1 MRQTIFLLC
10 ILCVFNLAET
20 EPADESTDS
29 EKILS
34 PYFIVKSDDVA
45 VDALPLKGTTATV
58 EIAGVIASV
67 KVQQIYENKG
77 TIPLEALYVFP
88 GSSRAAVYGMTMTI
102 GDRKLVASARARDVA
117 RKSYEQAKKQGK
129 SASLLEQN
137 RPNVF
142 QMNVANILPG
152 DLIVVELHYVELL
165 VPTDGV
171 YEFVYPTV
179 VGPRYST
186 KPESAPVTEQ
196 WLAQPYTKEKELP
209 SYTFDISV
217 SLSGGMPLQDVRCES
232 HKVNLLYKDPNSASL
247 TLADTEKFQGNR
259 DVIIKYSLAGGEIQ
273 SGLLLSKGVDENF
286 FLLMVQPPRRL
297 VPSQIVPREYIF
309 IIDVSGSMNGF
320 PLDVS
325 KRLMRDLLGGLK
337 PHDTFNIIL
346 FAGSSALLAEK
357 SLPASAANIEQAI
370 QLVDSHQGGGG
381 TELLP
386 ALKRALAIPPQEG
399 FSRNFVLVTDGYVA
413 VEAEAFDLVRNNL
426 KSANFFAFGIGSA
439 VNRFLIEGLARVGLG
454 EPFIVT
460 TSSEAPTAASKFRE
474 YISSPI
480 LNDIQVQFVD
490 FKTYDIEPLSFPDLF
505 AERPL
510 LIYGKWKGTAQGT
523 ITVSGQTAAGIFQ
536 KQFEVKQYS
545 PNEKHSALR
554 YLWARQKITLLSDY
568 NGQFESEEL
577 KKQITELGLTYNL
590 LTKYT
595 SFVAIDT
602 MVRRTDENLTSVKQP
617 VPLPQ
622 GVSNLG
628 VGGQNV
634 PATPEPE
641 TWALMAVV
649 ATLLVWGL
657 FMGRLR

>member
-1 MRQTIFLLC
+1 VIN
-10 ILCVFNLAET
+10 VAET
-20 EPADESTDS
+20 APDEESTNT
-29 EKILS
+29 EKTLS
-34 PYFIVKSDDVA
+34 PYFFVKSDDAA
-45 VDALPLKGTTATV
+45 VDALPLQGTSATV

-77 TIPLEALYVFP
+77 NIPLEAVYVFP

-102 GDRKLVASARARDVA
+102 GDRKLVASAQARDVA

-152 DLIVVELHYVELL
+152 DLIIVELHYVELL

-186 KPESAPVTEQ
+186 KPELSSPVTEQ
-196 WLAQPYTKEKELP
+196 WLAQPFTKEKEVP

-217 SLSGGMPLQDVRCES
+217 LISGGMPLQDVRCES

-247 TLADTEKFQGNR
+247 SLANTEKFQGNR

-273 SGLLLSKGVDENF
+273 SGLLLSNGTDENF

-337 PHDTFNIIL
+337 SHDTFNIIL

-357 SLPASAANIEQAI
+357 SLPASAGNIEQAI

-386 ALKRALAIPPQEG
+386 ALHRALAIPAQEG

-426 KSANFFAFGIGSA
+426 KNANFFAFGIGSA

-460 TSSEAPTAASKFRE
+460 SPSEAQTAASKFRE

-480 LNDIQVQFVD
+480 LNDIELQFVD

-510 LIYGKWKGTAQGT
+510 LIYGKWKGTVQGT
-523 ITVSGQTAAGIFQ
+523 ITVSGQTAAGVFQ

-545 PNEKHSALR
+545 PDEKHSALK

-602 MVRRTDENLTSVKQP
+602 IVRRTEENLQSVKQP
-617 VPLPQ
+617 LPLPQ
-622 GVSNLG
+622 GVSNLA
-628 VGGQNV
+628 VGSQNV

-641 TWALMAVV
+641 TWALMAIV
-649 ATLLVWGL
+649 ATILVWGL
-657 FMGRLR
+657 FVGRLR